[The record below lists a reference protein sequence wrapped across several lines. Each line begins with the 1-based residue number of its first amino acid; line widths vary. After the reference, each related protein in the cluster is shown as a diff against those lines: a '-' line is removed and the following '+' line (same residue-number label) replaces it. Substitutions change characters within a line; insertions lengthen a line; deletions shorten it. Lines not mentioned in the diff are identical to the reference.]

1 MHLTDL
7 RRSAL
12 GDWMASPILSKS
24 FEGMPRTHIVT
35 AEFDLSRDESHK
47 YGELLKAAGN
57 DVTMKC
63 YAGMPHAFGHYNHP
77 ERGLSQSHQYIKDT
91 GDVIREAH
99 GLRTRAAVL

>member
-1 MHLTDL
+1 
-7 RRSAL
+7 
-12 GDWMASPILSKS
+12 MASPILAES

-57 DVTMKC
+57 EVSMKC

-77 ERGLSQSHQYIKDT
+77 ERGLGQSHQYIRDT

-99 GLRTRAAVL
+99 GLRTRIAVL

>member
-1 MHLTDL
+1 
-7 RRSAL
+7 
-12 GDWMASPILSKS
+12 MASPILAES

-77 ERGLSQSHQYIKDT
+77 ERGLKKSFEYIEDT
-91 GDVIREAH
+91 SRI
-99 GLRTRAAVL
+99 LRSVHYGEP